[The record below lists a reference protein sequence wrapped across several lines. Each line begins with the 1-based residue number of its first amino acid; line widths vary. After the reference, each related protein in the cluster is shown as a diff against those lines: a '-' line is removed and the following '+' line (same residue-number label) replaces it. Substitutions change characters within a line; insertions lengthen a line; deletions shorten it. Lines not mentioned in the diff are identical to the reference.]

1 LDVSGA
7 AADRRLRARGVVI
20 AAGFVLNPAGLA
32 ELFAS
37 TTGPIALDLSRRAIR
52 VESQA
57 KLNASH
63 PAPSVRGSGPAV
75 RSGRLRSSIAWSL
88 ATDALGLYAQIGTT
102 VIYSYR
108 VEVEYDRPYLRPALS
123 AAG

>member
-1 LDVSGA
+1 VT
-7 AADRRLRARGVVI
+7 
-20 AAGFVLNPAGLA
+20 FVLNPAGLDRLLRSPA
-32 ELFAS
+32 
-37 TTGPIALDLSRRAIR
+37 GPVGVDLARRAIR

-75 RSGRLRSSIAWSL
+75 RTGRLRSSITWAL
-88 ATDALGLYAQIGTT
+88 GVDARGLYAAIGSN
-102 VIYSYR
+102 VIYAYS
-108 VEVEYDRPYLRPALS
+108 VEVTYDRPYLRPALS